1 MEKKTLFLLDEQ
13 ELSKFIRDSN
23 SMEGKDS
30 IHYYLNALDDEEEYA
45 MNPKRKYY

>member
-1 MEKKTLFLLDEQ
+1 MKKKTLFLLDEQ

-30 IHYYLNALDDEEEYA
+30 IHHYLNALDDEEEYA
-45 MNPKRKYY
+45 MKPKREYY